1 MSLAKTLRTFD
12 LVLFNV
18 AAIVGLRW
26 VALTAHSG
34 PSSLV
39 LWVLAAVA
47 FFIPQG
53 LAVMTLSSA
62 MPKEGGLYVW
72 VSEAFGE
79 RHGFLAGWLYWSS
92 NILYFPTLT
101 LSTVVFALYIFNLR
115 FAALENSAAYTAG
128 ASLLLLMIA
137 LWLNIIGM
145 KSGRWVQNLGGLAQ
159 WIPAIVAVAVGVIA
173 LVESGSATPMPA
185 TSFAPSFAKL
195 DTVIFFSQMCF
206 AFAGLELA
214 PIMAGEI
221 VDARRSIPRALILS
235 GAAIA
240 AIYVLSTLALMWAL
254 PSQKISIIGGI
265 NQAIAQAGVAHGLP
279 WLGPPVALLMTL
291 SGLGGLGAWLIGSA
305 RLLFVGGL
313 DRYLPPAF
321 ARIHPRWQTPHVAL
335 LVQGVLAAIFILGAT
350 MGSSVHTAYLMLADA
365 TLIVYFIPYL
375 YMFAA
380 AIAMRRRIAQTQGA
394 LTMPGGAT
402 GSWLI
407 NGLGAL
413 TTLVAIVLA
422 LIPPP
427 DTHDRTA
434 FFVKVFVGSFGFL
447 IAGWVFYALAARRRA
462 AQTSVA

>member
-1 MSLAKTLRTFD
+1 MALQKTLRTFD

-39 LWVLAAVA
+39 LWVLAAIA

-53 LAVMTLSSA
+53 LCVMTLSSA

-72 VSEAFGE
+72 ISEAFGE
-79 RHGFLAGWLYWSS
+79 RHGFIAGWLYWSS
-92 NILYFPTLT
+92 NVLYFPTLT

-115 FAALENSAAYTAG
+115 FAALENSATYTAG
-128 ASLLLLMIA
+128 ASLLLLFVA

-145 KSGRWVQNLGGLAQ
+145 KSGRWLQNLGGLAQ
-159 WIPAIVAVAVGVIA
+159 WVPAIVAVAVGVVA
-173 LVESGSATPMPA
+173 LLASGSATPMPA
-185 TSFAPSFAKL
+185 ASLRPSFSKL

-214 PIMAGEI
+214 PILAGEI
-221 VDARRSIPRALILS
+221 VDARRSIPRALVLS
-235 GAAIA
+235 GATIA

-254 PSQKISIIGGI
+254 PAQQISIIGGV
-265 NQAIAQAGVAHGLP
+265 NQSIAQAGAAHGLP

-313 DRYLPPAF
+313 DRFLPPAF
-321 ARIHPRWQTPHVAL
+321 ARIHPRWNTPHVAL
-335 LVQGVLAAIFILGAT
+335 LVQGGLAAIFILAAT
-350 MGSSVHTAYLMLADA
+350 LGSSVHTAYLMLADA

-380 AIAMRRRIAQTQGA
+380 AIAMRRRLAQMQGA
-394 LTMPGGAT
+394 LTLPGGAA

-407 NGLGAL
+407 NGIGAL

-447 IAGWVFYALAARRRA
+447 FSGWVFYALAARRRA
-462 AQTSVA
+462 QASVA

>member
-1 MSLAKTLRTFD
+1 MTIESCRCFSRPTTRNLRIAAFSFILRPSATHALIGGIIALQKTLRTFD

-53 LAVMTLSSA
+53 LCVMTLSSA

-72 VSEAFGE
+72 ISEAFGE
-79 RHGFLAGWLYWSS
+79 RHGFIAGWLYWSS

-145 KSGRWVQNLGGLAQ
+145 KSGRWLQNLGGLAQ
-159 WIPAIVAVAVGVIA
+159 WIPAVVAVAVGVIA
-173 LVESGSATPMPA
+173 LLASGSATPMPA
-185 TSFAPSFAKL
+185 ASLLPSVSKM

-214 PIMAGEI
+214 PILAGEI
-221 VDARRSIPRALILS
+221 VDARRSIARALVLS
-235 GAAIA
+235 GTTIA

-254 PSQKISIIGGI
+254 PAERISIIGGV
-265 NQAIAQAGVAHGLP
+265 NQSIAQA
-279 WLGPPVALLMTL
+279 
-291 SGLGGLGAWLIGSA
+291 
-305 RLLFVGGL
+305 
-313 DRYLPPAF
+313 
-321 ARIHPRWQTPHVAL
+321 
-335 LVQGVLAAIFILGAT
+335 
-350 MGSSVHTAYLMLADA
+350 
-365 TLIVYFIPYL
+365 
-375 YMFAA
+375 
-380 AIAMRRRIAQTQGA
+380 
-394 LTMPGGAT
+394 
-402 GSWLI
+402 
-407 NGLGAL
+407 
-413 TTLVAIVLA
+413 
-422 LIPPP
+422 
-427 DTHDRTA
+427 
-434 FFVKVFVGSFGFL
+434 
-447 IAGWVFYALAARRRA
+447 
-462 AQTSVA
+462 

>member
-1 MSLAKTLRTFD
+1 MALQKTLRTFD

-145 KSGRWVQNLGGLAQ
+145 KSGRWLQNLGGLAQ
-159 WIPAIVAVAVGVIA
+159 WVPAIVAVAVGVVA
-173 LVESGSATPMPA
+173 LLASGSATPMPA
-185 TSFAPSFAKL
+185 SSLLPSFSKM

-214 PIMAGEI
+214 PILAGEI
-221 VDARRSIPRALILS
+221 VDARRSIARALVLS
-235 GAAIA
+235 GATIA

-254 PSQKISIIGGI
+254 PAERISIIGGV
-265 NQAIAQAGVAHGLP
+265 NQSIAQAGAAHGLP

-313 DRYLPPAF
+313 DRFLPPAF
-321 ARIHPRWQTPHVAL
+321 ARIHPRWHTPHVAL
-335 LVQGVLAAIFILGAT
+335 LVQGGLAAVFILGAT
-350 MGSSVHTAYLMLADA
+350 LGSSVHTAYLMLADA

-380 AIAMRRRIAQTQGA
+380 AIAMRRRIAQMAGA
-394 LTMPGGAT
+394 LAMPGGAT

-407 NGLGAL
+407 NGVGAV

-447 IAGWVFYALAARRRA
+447 VAGWVFHALAARRRNRSA
-462 AQTSVA
+462 VA